1 MKRMNSAGV
10 QLTGSDMTFSGRSTM
25 RTLISSAGI
34 LLFGAVAALA
44 QFAGPAI
51 ATASPAAS
59 APAAALVPHYNDVKI
74 MPGDVISIET
84 YGAPELS
91 TVTPTSTN
99 LPGASGSSAAVPGV
113 KVGAQGEIVLPY
125 LGVVKIA
132 GMTPPEAATYLAKLL
147 KDGGFLVDPQVSV
160 QLVDSP
166 TRVITVVGEVVRPQ
180 PVPAF
185 GQLRLL
191 DVISACGGFTPLAS
205 HTLTIRRLGETGS
218 TTVILPTDPKE
229 TDAANIPM
237 LAGDT
242 VVVPKVGDVYVVGQV
257 KEPKAIPLSG
267 NAPVTVLR
275 AISMSGGLLPGA
287 ALSRVTIVRTL
298 PDRQHVQI
306 TLDVAKVMKGKE
318 RDVALMSDDLLLIPR
333 NGFKSGMAV
342 GGASIAGGVSSGL
355 IYRVP

>member
-1 MKRMNSAGV
+1 MNLQGIHP
-10 QLTGSDMTFSGRSTM
+10 M
-25 RTLISSAGI
+25 RTLLASAG
-34 LLFGAVAALA
+34 LLLLGAAAAMA
-44 QFAGPAI
+44 QFAGPAL
-51 ATASPAAS
+51 ATASPAAT
-59 APAAALVPHYNDVKI
+59 APASALAAHYSDVKI
-74 MPGDVISIET
+74 MPGDVIAIET

-91 TVTPTSTN
+91 TTSATSTN
-99 LPGASGSSAAVPGV
+99 LPGMSSNSPVPGV
-113 KVGAQGEIVLPY
+113 KVGALGEIVLPY
-125 LGVVKIA
+125 LGVVKVA
-132 GMTPPEAATYLAKLL
+132 GMTPPQTATYLAKLL

-166 TRVITVVGEVVRPQ
+166 TRVITVVGEIVRPQ

-205 HTLTIRRLGETGS
+205 HTITIRRLGETGS

-229 TDAANIPM
+229 TDAANIPL

-267 NAPVTVLR
+267 NAPVTMLR
-275 AISMSGGLLPGA
+275 AISMSGGFLPGA

-298 PDRQHVQI
+298 PDHQHVQI
-306 TLDVAKVMKGKE
+306 TLDAAKVMKGKQ

-333 NGFKSGMAV
+333 NGFKSTMAAS
-342 GGASIAGGVSSGL
+342 GAGVTGGVASGL
-355 IYRVP
+355 VYRLP

>member
-1 MKRMNSAGV
+1 MNSPRT
-10 QLTGSDMTFSGRSTM
+10 LTM
-25 RTLISSAGI
+25 RTVIASVSLLLAGAP
-34 LLFGAVAALA
+34 GTLA

-59 APAAALVPHYNDVKI
+59 APAAALIAHYSDVKI

-91 TVTPTSTN
+91 AGGGTT
-99 LPGASGSSAAVPGV
+99 GGI
-113 KVGAQGEIVLPY
+113 KVGALGEIVLPY
-125 LGVVKIA
+125 LGTVKIA
-132 GMTPPEAATYLAKLL
+132 GLTPPQVSQYLAKQL
-147 KDGGFLVDPQVSV
+147 KDGGILVDPQVSV
-160 QLVDSP
+160 QLVSSP
-166 TRVITVVGEVVRPQ
+166 TRVITVVGEVVKPQ
-180 PVPAF
+180 QVPAF

-205 HTLTIRRLGETGS
+205 HTLTIRRPGETGS
-218 TTVILPTDPKE
+218 TMVVLPTDPKD
-229 TDAANIPM
+229 TDAANIPLM
-237 LAGDT
+237 AGDT
-242 VVVPKVGDVYVVGQV
+242 VVVPKVGDVYVVGEV
-257 KEPKAIPLSG
+257 KQPKAIPLSG

-318 RDVALMSDDLLLIPR
+318 RDVALMSDDLLLVPR
-333 NGFKSGMAV
+333 NGFKSGMAATGAGVV
-342 GGASIAGGVSSGL
+342 GGVTSGL
-355 IYRVP
+355 VYRIP

>member
-1 MKRMNSAGV
+1 MNFRGTPIV
-10 QLTGSDMTFSGRSTM
+10 
-25 RTLISSAGI
+25 RTLIASAAFV
-34 LLFGAVAALA
+34 LFSAVAALA
-44 QFAGPAI
+44 QFAGPSI

-59 APAAALVPHYNDVKI
+59 APAAALVAHYNDVKI

-91 TVTPTSTN
+91 TTAATSTN
-99 LPGASGSSAAVPGV
+99 LPGANSSAPVPGV

-125 LGVVKIA
+125 LGVVKVA
-132 GMTPPEAATYLAKLL
+132 GMTPPQAATYLSKLL

-205 HTLTIRRLGETGS
+205 HTLTIRRLGETDA
-218 TTVILPTDPKE
+218 TMVILPTDPKE
-229 TDAANIPM
+229 TDAANIPLM
-237 LAGDT
+237 AGDT
-242 VVVPKVGDVYVVGQV
+242 VFVAKVGDVYVVGQV

-318 RDVALMSDDLLLIPR
+318 RDVALMSDDLLLVPR
-333 NGFKSGMAV
+333 NGFKSGMAAT
-342 GGASIAGGVSSGL
+342 GAGIVGGVSSGL
-355 IYRVP
+355 VYRVP

>member
-1 MKRMNSAGV
+1 MN
-10 QLTGSDMTFSGRSTM
+10 LSGIRIM
-25 RTLISSAGI
+25 RTTIASI
-34 LLFGAVAALA
+34 ELLLSGAAVAFG
-44 QFAGPAI
+44 QFAGPPI
-51 ATASPAAS
+51 TTPFPAGGAPAS
-59 APAAALVPHYNDVKI
+59 ALAAHYADVKI

-91 TVTPTSTN
+91 TTALTSTN
-99 LPGASGSSAAVPGV
+99 LPGVTGGEAVPGI
-113 KVGAQGEIVLPY
+113 KVGAQGEIVLAY
-125 LGVVKIA
+125 LGVVKVA
-132 GMTPPEAATYLAKLL
+132 GMTPPQAAEYLAKLL

-166 TRVITVVGEVVRPQ
+166 TRVITVVGEIVKPQ

-205 HTLTIRRLGETGS
+205 HTITVRRLGQTGS

-229 TDAANIPM
+229 TDAANIPLM
-237 LAGDT
+237 AGDT
-242 VVVPKVGDVYVVGQV
+242 VVVPRVGDVYVVGQV

-318 RDVALMSDDLLLIPR
+318 RDVALMSDDLLLVPR
-333 NGFKSGMAV
+333 NGFKAGMATS
-342 GGASIAGGVSSGL
+342 GAGVAGGVASGL
-355 IYRVP
+355 VYRVP

>member
-1 MKRMNSAGV
+1 MIALAES
-10 QLTGSDMTFSGRSTM
+10 
-25 RTLISSAGI
+25 
-34 LLFGAVAALA
+34 LLFGAGAAYA

-51 ATASPAAS
+51 TTSSTETS
-59 APAAALVPHYNDVKI
+59 APASALTAHYSDVKI

-91 TVTPTSTN
+91 TTALTSTN
-99 LPGASGSSAAVPGV
+99 IPGMTTSSPVPGI
-113 KVGAQGEIVLPY
+113 KVGAQGEVVLPY
-125 LGVVKIA
+125 LGAVKIA
-132 GMTPPEAATYLAKLL
+132 GMTPPQAAAYIAKLL
-147 KDGGFLVDPQVSV
+147 KQGGFLVDPQVSV

-191 DVISACGGFTPLAS
+191 NVISACGGFSPLAS
-205 HTLTIRRLGETGS
+205 HTITVRRLGETGS
-218 TTVILPTDPKE
+218 ITVLLSTDPKE
-229 TDAANIPM
+229 TDAANIPLM
-237 LAGDT
+237 AGDT

-287 ALSRVTIVRTL
+287 ALSRVMIVRTL
-298 PDRQHVQI
+298 PDRHHVQI
-306 TLDVAKVMKGKE
+306 TLDIGKVMKGKE
-318 RDVALMSDDLLLIPR
+318 RDVALMSDDVLLIPR
-333 NGFKSGMAV
+333 NGFKATLANSGA
-342 GGASIAGGVSSGL
+342 GIAGGAASGL
-355 IYRVP
+355 VYRLP